1 MAQVKEF
8 FLPDDLY
15 YDRKE
20 HLWARIEGGHVR
32 VGLDAFGSCVAGTIA
47 YIKFMPVGR
56 EVKKGRALGSME
68 GGKYVGPLKAPVGGR
83 ILEVNQQVLDNPKL
97 VSHDH
102 YDSGWFVVLEPSNLE
117 ADKADLAHGE
127 GVEPWL
133 AQDLEDYEVKDL
145 IKKEEERQC
154 V

>member
-8 FLPDDLY
+8 YLPDDLY

-20 HLWARIEGGHVR
+20 HLWARLEEGRVR
-32 VGLDAFGSCVAGTIA
+32 VGLDAFGACAAGTIA
-47 YIKFMPVGR
+47 YIKLMPVGR
-56 EVKKGRALGSME
+56 EVKKGRALGSIE
-68 GGKYVGPLKAPVGGR
+68 AGKYVGPLKAPVGGR
-83 ILEVNQQVLDNPKL
+83 ILEVNQNVLDSPRL
-97 VSHDH
+97 VNQDH
-102 YDSGWFVVLEPSNLE
+102 YEQGWLVTLEPASLE

-127 GVEPWL
+127 AVLPWL
-133 AQDLEDYEVKDL
+133 QQEVAEYESKGM